1 MSPKTSIFV
10 FLSIIN
16 QQSVAMLK
24 VTFDSN
30 AWERAFDPGWREDR
44 EAKHIAGIRAA
55 LTSGTVAGF
64 ICETAFRLETLK
76 NERLSLIGG
85 SEFTVLTFKFHPE
98 PDGMR
103 IEATIGADDRR
114 HPGIHPRQMVKLKEA
129 FQHGF
134 QLVDGQTWAG
144 LSGPALPDW
153 RSHTVPLTGDE
164 RARKEERHMD
174 VFYALHDLGVGK
186 APLDVR
192 IEAMERSAGSDPR
205 KSGWKILEAISDHTE
220 CRAAVAEI
228 SEWADAEIIAS
239 HYGYQHDVLCSE
251 DRASTTKRSA
261 FDDRSR
267 QMLTQQFGIRFASF
281 ADLAAMIQRGTT

>member
-1 MSPKTSIFV
+1 
-10 FLSIIN
+10 
-16 QQSVAMLK
+16 MLK

-30 AWERAFDPGWREDR
+30 AWERAFDLAWSEDR
-44 EAKHIAGIRAA
+44 EAKHIADIRAA

-76 NERLSLIGG
+76 NQRLSLVGG
-85 SEFTVLTFKFHPE
+85 SEFTCLTYKFHPE

-103 IEATIGADDRR
+103 IEATFGADDRR
-114 HPGIHPRQMVKLKEA
+114 HPGIHPRQKMKLDEA

-134 QLVDGQTWAG
+134 KLVDGQTWLG

-186 APLDVR
+186 APLDLR
-192 IEAMERSAGSDPR
+192 IEAMERSADLAPGQ
-205 KSGWKILEAISDHTE
+205 SGWKILEAISDHTE
-220 CRAAVAEI
+220 RKAAVAEI

-239 HYGYQHDVLCSE
+239 HYGYKHDVLCSE
-251 DRASTTKRSA
+251 DRASTAKQSA
-261 FDDRSR
+261 FDHRSR
-267 QMLTQQFGIRFASF
+267 QMLTQKFGIRFAGF
-281 ADLAAMIQRGTT
+281 ADLAAMIQCGTK